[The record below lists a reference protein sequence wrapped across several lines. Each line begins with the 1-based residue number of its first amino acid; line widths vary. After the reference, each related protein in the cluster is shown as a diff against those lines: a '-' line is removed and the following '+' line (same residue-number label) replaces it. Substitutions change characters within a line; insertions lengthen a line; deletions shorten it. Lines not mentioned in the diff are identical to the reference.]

1 MFLFEL
7 WVSQDICPIVELMGH
22 MVVLFLVFFGN
33 LHIVPHSGCINLHSH
48 QKCKRAP
55 FAPHLLQHLLFIDFF
70 FIIAIL
76 TSMWWYFIAVLI
88 DISLIMSSVEA
99 SYHVFMGHLYVFFAE
114 VSVYVFCLFFWLGC
128 LFFSYWADWAAYM
141 FWRSILCQFFHLQLF
156 SPILRVVFSF
166 CL

>member
-99 SYHVFMGHLYVFFAE
+99 SYHVFIGHLYVNFAE
-114 VSVYVFCLFFWLGC
+114 VSVYVFCLFF
-128 LFFSYWADWAAYM
+128 
-141 FWRSILCQFFHLQLF
+141 
-156 SPILRVVFSF
+156 
-166 CL
+166 